1 MKKKSNKIP
10 LFISEKGVPSR
21 NRFQLFCVLQTISRQ
36 LNEWI
41 KSAIYCTNGRADW
54 SGLVHLRLSAV
65 RSSLSTLCVNFILHC
80 FWSIRAQP
88 LVHQYYINN
97 SDHVLNGR
105 WRLILS
111 PFCTAKEHICIFC
124 FERTKTKQCIK
135 NLLTNLIAPKGGPRN
150 DDEDVGEIAYRCWIF
165 LCWRLLRY
173 AEHGHYMSEV
183 HWTDTEAVDWNSCST
198 FTY

>member
-65 RSSLSTLCVNFILHC
+65 RSSLSTLCVNFIPHC
-80 FWSIRAQP
+80 FWSMRAQP

-135 NLLTNLIAPKGGPRN
+135 IYSQIWLLQKVEAGMTMKMLEKLLIA
-150 DDEDVGEIAYRCWIF
+150 
-165 LCWRLLRY
+165 
-173 AEHGHYMSEV
+173 AEYFFAGV
-183 HWTDTEAVDWNSCST
+183 C
-198 FTY
+198 